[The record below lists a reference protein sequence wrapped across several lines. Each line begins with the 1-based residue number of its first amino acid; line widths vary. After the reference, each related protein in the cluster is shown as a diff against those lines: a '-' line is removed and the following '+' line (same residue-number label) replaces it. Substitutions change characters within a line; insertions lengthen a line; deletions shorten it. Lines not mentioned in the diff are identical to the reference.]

1 MEKKTVTSRK
11 VTPKG
16 ITKSKKVRYGVV
28 GLGSIAQMAVL
39 PAFKNASMNSE
50 LTTLISEDP
59 QKLKVL
65 AKRYKVK
72 STYLFDDMEECFK
85 NHEID
90 CLYIA
95 TPNDQHRKIVDLA
108 AKYKINVLCEKPM
121 AVTKED
127 CLYMDQIAKKQGI
140 KMMIAYRLHFEEANL
155 AAIQLCRQGK
165 LGDLKFFNSTFSY
178 QVKDKNNIRLK
189 STAVGGG
196 ALYDIGIYCI
206 NAARYLFKAEPVEV
220 VAFSA
225 TSDDPRFINT
235 EEITSAIL
243 RFPDEKLAAFTVS
256 FGAFDSSDYEI
267 IGEKGRIR
275 LENAYE
281 YAAPMELRT
290 FLQTKDGLKK
300 AVKKFKKR
308 DQFSA
313 ELLYFSD
320 CIQKNKEP
328 EPSSVEGL
336 ADVKIIEAILLSI
349 HTKKPV
355 ALDPVVKNSYAN
367 ERQKF
372 VRPGVRKRRLYHA
385 TNPSK
390 SNS

>member
-1 MEKKTVTSRK
+1 MEKKT
-11 VTPKG
+11 
-16 ITKSKKVRYGVV
+16 KKIRYGVV
-28 GLGSIAQMAVL
+28 GLGSIAQMAIL

-50 LTTLISEDP
+50 LTTLISEDAA
-59 QKLKVL
+59 KLKVL
-65 AKRYKVK
+65 ARRYKVK
-72 STYLFDDMEECFK
+72 KTYLFDQMEDCFK
-85 NHEID
+85 NQEID
-90 CLYIA
+90 VLYIA

-127 CLYMDQIAKKQGI
+127 CLYMDQVARKEGI
-140 KMMIAYRLHFEEANL
+140 KMMIAYRLHFEAANL
-155 AAIQLCRQGK
+155 EAIQMCRQGK
-165 LGDLKFFNSTFSY
+165 LGELKFFNSTFSY

-189 STAVGGG
+189 SSAVGGG

-206 NAARYLFKAEPVEV
+206 NASRYLFKAEPIEV

-290 FLQTKDGLKK
+290 FLHSKDGIKK
-300 AVKKFKKR
+300 ATKKFKKR

-320 CIQKNKEP
+320 CILKNKNP

-336 ADVKIIEAILLSI
+336 ADVKIIEAILTSI

-355 ALDPVVKNSYAN
+355 TLEPVVKAAYADQK
-367 ERQKF
+367 QKF
-372 VRPGVRKRRLYHA
+372 VRPGVRKRKLYHA
-385 TNPSK
+385 TNPGK
-390 SNS
+390 ASNKQ